1 MGVTRFELMLYTG
14 AKEIHDGAVVFI
26 GFHWPFLIGRIARR
40 LHARNAIFV
49 YENGIIEDKNPE
61 LTPTSPSDLILAEE
75 ALYHGDCFDSLFAF
89 LPRADLA
96 ILDAPVVDRY
106 GNVNTTC
113 IGKYRQPKVRLP
125 GAGGGTEVASLARRT
140 LLVTST
146 EGKGRFPEKVDY
158 VTSPGW
164 LSGRQMRE
172 KSGYTKD
179 SGPYALISTLGKFA
193 FDRKTK
199 ELVLACCYPDFPMHE
214 IQTHFGW
221 RLKVSKPLRQIS
233 IPSKE
238 ELSVVRD
245 EIRRAGMRHYNLPS

>member
-1 MGVTRFELMLYTG
+1 MGVTRFELMLYTA

-40 LHARNAIFV
+40 LHARNTIFV
-49 YENGIIEDKNPE
+49 YENGIIEDKNPDV
-61 LTPTSPSDLILAEE
+61 TPTSPSDLILAEE
-75 ALYHGDCFDSLFAF
+75 ALYHGDCLDALFAF
-89 LPRADLA
+89 LPSADLA

-125 GAGGGTEVASLARRT
+125 GAGGGTEVTALARRT

-146 EGKGRFPEKVDY
+146 EGEGRFPEKAAY
-158 VTSPGW
+158 ITSPGW
-164 LSGRQMRE
+164 LSGRNERE
-172 KSGYTKD
+172 KLGYKTN

-199 ELVLACCYPDFPMHE
+199 ELVLACCYPEFSMRE
-214 IQTHFGW
+214 IQTHFAW
-221 RLKVSKPLRQIS
+221 KLKVSKPLRQAAL
-233 IPSKE
+233 PSPA
-238 ELSVVRD
+238 ELSVIRD
-245 EIRRAGMRHYNLPS
+245 EIHLAQRRHYVTPD